1 MAKQN
6 VKSVRL
12 DLRYVRRRQ
21 VPTLPSVSRQ
31 GWSALCLIERRRG
44 VLRPPRLPNRCAAG
58 KSSYFPGSY
67 DCQLLKPHPPTLS
80 NTMAR
85 STMTIFLNIFLG
97 ASQPA
102 KRRCG
107 LLAAGLSRFALTKV
121 CGRRGQKT
129 CPRRLRSFGGFP
141 RPILAALAAPRLAPL
156 LWWLAPLF
164 GRLAPPFRR
173 FGVVLWP
180 APSEFCHNAT
190 KRLF

>member
-1 MAKQN
+1 MLNPFALIYVTFDADKYQPC
-6 VKSVRL
+6 RL
-12 DLRYVRRRQ
+12 SADKVGQRYV
-21 VPTLPSVSRQ
+21 LSS
-31 GWSALCLIERRRG
+31 
-44 VLRPPRLPNRCAAG
+44 AAG